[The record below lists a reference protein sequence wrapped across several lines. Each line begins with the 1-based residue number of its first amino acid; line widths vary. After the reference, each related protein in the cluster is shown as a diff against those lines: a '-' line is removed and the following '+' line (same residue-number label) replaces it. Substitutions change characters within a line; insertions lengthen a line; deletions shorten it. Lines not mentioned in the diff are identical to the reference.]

1 MGSQYTLLKP
11 TRQVEHRVQRSRFIA
26 RTLSAGSREEVR
38 EILRQA
44 RQLMPDATHICYAYR
59 LMQQGDN
66 PDYTGVTPDKPE
78 EFATDGGEP
87 GGSAGVPVLNVLRQA
102 GLVDVAAWVGRYF
115 GGAKLGIPGLMAAYA
130 QVVRKSLEGIIPVP
144 WVAMV
149 DVQVVLPYPLV
160 DRVKGELQR
169 VEGVILEEE
178 YSQQVALGLKVPRHA
193 ARGFVSRLREWG
205 RGNIQ
210 ASSSAIDFGTEHA

>member
-1 MGSQYTLLKP
+1 MGRSYTLPEP
-11 TRQVEHRVQRSRFIA
+11 TLQVEHRVRGSRFIA
-26 RTLSAGSREEVR
+26 RTLPAVSREEVR

-44 RQLMPDATHICYAYR
+44 RELMPDAAHICYAYR
-59 LMQQGDN
+59 LMKQGHESGC
-66 PDYTGVTPDKPE
+66 TGATPDKPE
-78 EFATDGGEP
+78 EFATDASEP
-87 GGSAGVPVLNVLRQA
+87 GGSAGRPMLNVLRQA
-102 GLVDVAAWVGRYF
+102 GLVDVVAWVGRYF
-115 GGAKLGIPGLMAAYA
+115 GGTKLGIPGLMAAYA
-130 QVVRKSLEGIIPVP
+130 QTVRKSLEGIIPVP

-149 DVQVVLPYPLV
+149 DIQVVLPYPLV

-178 YSQQVALGLKVPRHA
+178 YSQQVALGLRVPRQA

>member
-1 MGSQYTLLKP
+1 MERLYTLTEP
-11 TRQVEHRVQRSRFIA
+11 TPQVEYRAQRSRFIA
-26 RTLSAGSREEVR
+26 RTLPAARPEEVR
-38 EILRQA
+38 EVLRQA

-66 PDYTGVTPDKPE
+66 PE
-78 EFATDGGEP
+78 EFATDAGEP
-87 GGSAGVPVLNVLRQA
+87 GGSAGVPVLNVPRQA
-102 GLVDVAAWVGRYF
+102 GLVAVVAWVGRYF

-130 QVVRKSLEGIIPVP
+130 QAVRMSLEGINPAP

-149 DVQVVLPYPLV
+149 DVQVVLPYTLV

>member
-1 MGSQYTLLKP
+1 MGRLYTLTGP
-11 TRQVEHRVQRSRFIA
+11 TPQVEHRVRKSRFIA
-26 RTLSAGSREEVR
+26 RTLPAASREEVR

-44 RQLMPDATHICYAYR
+44 RESMPDATHICYAYR
-59 LMQQGDN
+59 LMQQGD
-66 PDYTGVTPDKPE
+66 DLE
-78 EFATDGGEP
+78 EYATDAGEP
-87 GGSAGVPVLNVLRQA
+87 GGSAGVPMLNVLRQA
-102 GLVDVAAWVGRYF
+102 GLVDVVAWVGRYF
-115 GGAKLGIPGLMAAYA
+115 GGTKLGVPGLMTAYA
-130 QVVRKSLEGIIPVP
+130 RAVRMSLEGITPVP

-193 ARGFVSRLREWG
+193 ARGFVNRMKEWG

-210 ASSSAIDFGTEHA
+210 VSSGAIDFGTEHA